1 MNCIDINDI
10 IHIVKRASEI
20 MLKAK
25 FTISQKE
32 GYSNI
37 VTSSDLEIQ
46 NFLCQELE
54 LLTPGCGFLCEE
66 GDEQRTQGKDL
77 IWIIDPIDGTAN
89 FSRGISDC
97 CISVALKNK
106 GEITHG
112 VVYNPYKN
120 ELYQAEKGQGSYLNG
135 NKLSVSDRV
144 FENGLL
150 CTAMSLYNKQYAKV
164 CSDII
169 YEAYMQCNDVRR
181 FGACALELCYMAAGT
196 CDLYF
201 EYRVLPWDYSAAY
214 LILREA
220 GGVLVG
226 RGGEPLGCD
235 VPTMLI
241 GANNQQNL
249 ERLLAIVNKH
259 LKD

>member
-1 MNCIDINDI
+1 MNVDINHVI
-10 IHIVKRASEI
+10 SIVKKAAAI
-20 MLKAK
+20 MNEAK

-37 VTSSDLEIQ
+37 VTSCDVEIQ
-46 NFLCQELE
+46 NYLCSELAD
-54 LLTPGCGFLCEE
+54 LTPGCGFLCEE
-66 GDEQRTQGKDL
+66 GDDQKTQAKDL
-77 IWIIDPIDGTAN
+77 VWIIDPIDGTAN

-97 CISVALKNK
+97 CISVALKCK
-106 GEITHG
+106 GEIVLG

-120 ELYQAEKGQGSYLNG
+120 ELYQAEKGKGSYLNG
-135 NKLSVSDRV
+135 NRLSVSDRV

-169 YEAYMQCNDVRR
+169 YETYMQCNDVRR

-201 EYRVLPWDYSAAY
+201 EYRVQPWDYSAAY
-214 LILREA
+214 LILQEA

-226 RGGEPLGCD
+226 RGGQPLGCD

-259 LKD
+259 LED